1 MTTSVAITGL
11 DLPRIERQAWI
22 VGLCGMAACALGALL
37 NLDQFFQS
45 YLVAFC
51 FCLGIALGSLAILL
65 LQYLTG
71 GGWGL
76 VLRRPLEAGTRTLPL
91 LALLFVPVLLGTGSL
106 YIWSH
111 PSQVEGDAALE
122 WKRTYLNV
130 PFFAGRAV
138 FYFAAWLAFA
148 YLLNRRSRKEDQTQP
163 LGSEHAFRNLCGVGL
178 GVYGLTMTFAAI
190 DWGMSLEPHWYSSM
204 YGALFAFS
212 QVLSAFSGMTAA
224 IILLAAGAGLDGHLH
239 PQRLRDLG
247 NLLMA
252 FVMVWAYL
260 AFSQYLLIWSGNLR
274 EEIPWYI
281 HRMEGG
287 WQYVALLLLLFS
299 FVVPFLLLLNGDL
312 KTNPKLLVRVALL
325 VLAMRFVELIY
336 LVKPAFSPAHFQLHW
351 LDLAT
356 LVGVGGIWLAFF
368 TRQVRSMPI
377 LPLHDPRL
385 LEVNNHHE

>member
-1 MTTSVAITGL
+1 MTTSVATGNL
-11 DLPRIERQAWI
+11 DLPRIERLAWI
-22 VGLCGMAACALGALL
+22 VGLCGLAACALGASL
-37 NLDQFFQS
+37 NLDQFFRS

-91 LALLFVPVLLGTGSL
+91 LALLFVPVLMGMGSL
-106 YIWSH
+106 YVWAH
-111 PSQVEGDAALE
+111 PSQVDGAPALE
-122 WKRTYLNV
+122 WKRPYLNV
-130 PFFAGRAV
+130 TFFAVRAV

-148 YLLNRRSRKEDQTQP
+148 YLLNRRSRNEDRAQP

-178 GVYGLTMTFAAI
+178 GIYGLTMTFAAI

-212 QVLSAFSGMTAA
+212 QVLSAFSCMTAA
-224 IILLAAGAGLDGHLH
+224 VILLSAGTGLNGHLH

-252 FVMVWAYL
+252 FVMMWAYL
-260 AFSQYLLIWSGNLR
+260 SFSQFLLIWSGNLR
-274 EEIPWYI
+274 EEIPWYL

-287 WQYVALLLLLFS
+287 WQYVALFLLLFS
-299 FVVPFLLLLNGDL
+299 FVVPFLMLLNGDL
-312 KTNPKLLVRVALL
+312 KTNPRLLVWVALL

-368 TRQVRSMPI
+368 TRQVRSMPV

-385 LEVNNHHE
+385 LEASNHHA

>member
-1 MTTSVAITGL
+1 MTTSVATGL
-11 DLPRIERQAWI
+11 DLQRIERTARI
-22 VGLCGMAACALGALL
+22 VGLCGVAACALGALL
-37 NLDQFFQS
+37 NLDQFFRS

-91 LALLFVPVLLGTGSL
+91 LALLFLPVLLGTGSL
-106 YIWSH
+106 YVWAH
-111 PSQVEGDAALE
+111 ADQVDGDAALE
-122 WKRTYLNV
+122 WKRPYLNV
-130 PFFAGRAV
+130 TFFAGRAI
-138 FYFAAWLAFA
+138 FFFAGWILFGL
-148 YLLNRRSRKEDQTQP
+148 LLNRWSRREDLEQP
-163 LGSEHAFRNLCGVGL
+163 LGSDHAFRNICGVGL
-178 GVYGLTMTFAAI
+178 GVYGLTMSFAAI
-190 DWGMSLEPHWYSSM
+190 DWGMSLEPHWASSM

-212 QVLSAFSGMTAA
+212 QVLSAFSCMTGVV
-224 IILLAAGAGLDGHLH
+224 ILLAPGTPLSEHLH

-252 FVMVWAYL
+252 FIMMWAYL
-260 AFSQYLLIWSGNLR
+260 SFSQFLLIWSGNLR

-287 WQYVALLLLLFS
+287 WQYVALGLLLMS
-299 FVVPFLLLLNGDL
+299 FILPFLMLLNGDV
-312 KTNPKLLVRVALL
+312 KTNPTLLARVAGL

-336 LVKPAFSPAHFQLHW
+336 LVKPAFSPGHFQLHW

-368 TRQVRSMPI
+368 VRQLRAMPI

-385 LEVNNHHE
+385 LEASNHHE

>member
-1 MTTSVAITGL
+1 MTTAAASGL
-11 DLPRIERQAWI
+11 DLQRIERQAWI
-22 VGLCGMAACALGALL
+22 VGLCGVAACLLGARL
-37 NLDQFFQS
+37 NLDQFFRS

-91 LALLFVPVLLGTGSL
+91 MAVLFIPVVLGTGSL
-106 YIWSH
+106 YVWSH
-111 PSQVEGDAALE
+111 ADLVKGDEALE
-122 WKRTYLNV
+122 WKHPYLNV

-138 FYFAAWLAFA
+138 FYFVAWLAFTF
-148 YLLNRRSRKEDQTQP
+148 LLNRWSRREDQAQP
-163 LGSEHAFRNLCGVGL
+163 LGSDHAFRNLCGVGL

-190 DWGMSLEPHWYSSM
+190 DWGMSLDPHWSSSM

-212 QVLSAFSGMTAA
+212 QVLSAFSCMTAVV
-224 IILLAAGAGLDGHLH
+224 ILLGNVPPLREHLP

-252 FVMVWAYL
+252 FVMMWAYL
-260 AFSQYLLIWSGNLR
+260 AFSQYLLVWSGNLR
-274 EEIPWYI
+274 EEIPWYL

-287 WQYVALLLLLFS
+287 WEYLALGLLLFS
-299 FVVPFLLLLNGDL
+299 FVLPFLMLLSGDV
-312 KTNPKLLVRVALL
+312 KTNPKLLVRVAGL
-325 VLAMRFVELIY
+325 VMAMRFVELIW
-336 LVKPAFSPAHFQLHW
+336 LIKPAFAPAHFELHW

-356 LVGVGGIWLAFF
+356 LVGLGGIWLGYFIGQI
-368 TRQVRSMPI
+368 RKMPL
-377 LPLHDPRL
+377 LPLRDPRL
-385 LEVNNHHE
+385 LEARDHHE